1 MQCKW
6 VECIHNTS
14 WHSRTLFSMID
25 TTNTFKISRNAENV
39 DNNISKFGM
48 LEFSLMPQDT
58 GHVPN
63 IQSSLYHLSPKALW
77 LISAD
82 LNQGLCGCL
91 WLKTFYGQHVKMRN
105 TLSQKEHRDPST
117 SASELSTSAFL

>member
-1 MQCKW
+1 
-6 VECIHNTS
+6 
-14 WHSRTLFSMID
+14 MID
-25 TTNTFKISRNAENV
+25 TTNTFKISRNAENL

-48 LEFSLMPQDT
+48 LEFSLMPQDI
-58 GHVPN
+58 GQVPN
-63 IQSSLYHLSPKALW
+63 IKSSPYHVQAYNNMHSILSPKALW

-82 LNQGLCGCL
+82 LIQGLCGCL